1 VAQNNENNLQVRQ
14 PIRAKHKMTKK
25 KIRHVRKPI
34 EVMTTEHPRW
44 IEFCEALAEAITEDR
59 CYSECAGAREILVGY
74 NVHIEDSVEYFN
86 ENGGF
91 CDCEILMNV
100 DPAFWGDDS
109 EEDEEKNT

>member
-1 VAQNNENNLQVRQ
+1 
-14 PIRAKHKMTKK
+14 MTKK
-25 KIRHVRKPI
+25 KIEEITKYNQAMERAGRHVRKPI

-44 IEFCEALAEAITEDR
+44 REFCEALAEAITEDR

-74 NVHIEDSVEYFN
+74 NVDIEASVEYFN
-86 ENGGF
+86 ENGAL